1 MRLHVRAFPNSCLL
15 CGGKMQSIGMS
26 RRCFG
31 CTRILLITAALFV
44 EMMALAGHAG
54 AQEPPVTPKPGTTP
68 KSPATDEH
76 AGTSTFLHELAQ
88 EAEQKNPQIAASFH
102 AWQASRKVPKQ
113 VSALPETQLS
123 VQQFS
128 VGSPRPFAGYGNS
141 DFAYIGFGASQDI
154 HFPGKRQLRASVA
167 EHQAASMEA
176 QTDSMRRTVVGNL
189 KMVYFRLAY
198 IQQTL
203 GVLQRSNELLSQV
216 QEATEAR
223 YRVGQGNQQDVLKA
237 QLQHT
242 KILQEVAHHH
252 QEEGLLEAQ
261 IKQLLGR
268 PQESPDIGAETLTV
282 RRLPYSAAE
291 LLQKAREQNPDVH
304 SKQASMRQQET
315 QVELARKNFR
325 PDFNVQYNYEHT
337 GSQTRDYYMATYGIR
352 LPNRGRQKAELAE
365 AQENQERARKE
376 LDAETQRVLSE
387 VQQQYVRAKTSE
399 ERLKSYSDGLV
410 PQSEATFQSALS
422 AYQSNKQDFE
432 SLLSSFLDVLN
443 LDLEY
448 RNELVD
454 HESALAELERM
465 TGVDLP

>member
-1 MRLHVRAFPNSCLL
+1 
-15 CGGKMQSIGMS
+15 MQFTYLFRSL
-26 RRCFG
+26 FE
-31 CTRILLITAALFV
+31 CTRISLISAAVFLGTILFPV
-44 EMMALAGHAG
+44 KGRAQQTGNPQQPGSTPESLGMA
-54 AQEPPVTPKPGTTP
+54 
-68 KSPATDEH
+68 EH
-76 AGTSTFLHELAQ
+76 AGMATSVRELIQ

-102 AWQASRKVPKQ
+102 GWQAARNVPKQ
-113 VSALPETQLS
+113 LSTLPETQLS

-128 VGSPRPFAGYGNS
+128 VGSPRPFAGYSNS

-154 HFPGKRQLRASVA
+154 PYPGKRQLRAQVA
-167 EHQAASMEA
+167 EHEADSLEA
-176 QTDSMRRTVVGNL
+176 QTDSVRRTVVGNL

-203 GVLQRSNELLSQV
+203 GVLQRSDALLNQV
-216 QEATEAR
+216 QQASEEH

-242 KILQEVAHHH
+242 KVLRELAHHH

-261 IKQLLGR
+261 IKQFLGR
-268 PQESPDIGAETLTV
+268 PQESPDIVAETLAV

-315 QVELARKNFR
+315 QVELAHKNFR

-337 GSQTRDYYMATYGIR
+337 GSQTRDYYMATFGIR

-365 AQENQERARKE
+365 AKENQERARQE
-376 LDAETQRVLSE
+376 LDAESQRVLSE
-387 VQQQYVRAKTSE
+387 VQQQYVRAKTAE
-399 ERLKSYSDGLV
+399 ERLKIYSDGLV

-432 SLLSSFLDVLN
+432 SLLSGFLDVLN

-448 RNELVD
+448 RSELVE
-454 HESALAELERM
+454 HESALAELERL

>member
-1 MRLHVRAFPNSCLL
+1 
-15 CGGKMQSIGMS
+15 
-26 RRCFG
+26 
-31 CTRILLITAALFV
+31 
-44 EMMALAGHAG
+44 MA
-54 AQEPPVTPKPGTTP
+54 
-68 KSPATDEH
+68 EH
-76 AGTSTFLHELAQ
+76 AGMPTSLRELIQ

-102 AWQASRKVPKQ
+102 AWQASRNVPKQ

-128 VGSPRPFAGYGNS
+128 VGSPRPFAGYSNS

-154 HFPGKRQLRASVA
+154 PYPGKRQLRASVA
-167 EHQAASMEA
+167 EHEADSMEA
-176 QTDSMRRTVVGNL
+176 QTDSVRRTVVGNL

-203 GVLQRSNELLSQV
+203 GVLQRSDELLNQV
-216 QEATEAR
+216 QEASEAR

-242 KILQEVAHHH
+242 KILQEIAHHH

-261 IKQLLGR
+261 IKQVLGR
-268 PQESPDIGAETLTV
+268 PQESADIVAETLTV

-315 QVELARKNFR
+315 QVELAHKNFR

-337 GSQTRDYYMATYGIR
+337 GSQTRDYYMATFGIR

-365 AQENQERARKE
+365 AQENQERARQE
-376 LDAETQRVLSE
+376 LDAESQRVLSE
-387 VQQQYVRAKTSE
+387 VQQQYVRAKTAE
-399 ERLKSYSDGLV
+399 ERLKIYSDGLV

-422 AYQSNKQDFE
+422 AYQSNRQDFE
-432 SLLSSFLDVLN
+432 SLLSGFLDVLN

-448 RNELVD
+448 RSELVE
-454 HESALAELERM
+454 HESALAELERL

>member
-1 MRLHVRAFPNSCLL
+1 
-15 CGGKMQSIGMS
+15 MQSTYLS
-26 RRCFG
+26 RSLFG
-31 CTRILLITAALFV
+31 CARISFMVAVLFFG
-44 EMMALAGHAG
+44 MLALAGNAG
-54 AQEPPVTPKPGTTP
+54 AQEPTSPQRRTPESPGI
-68 KSPATDEH
+68 AEH
-76 AGTSTFLHELAQ
+76 AGMPTSLRELIQ

-102 AWQASRKVPKQ
+102 AWQASRNIPKQ
-113 VSALPETQLS
+113 VSSLPETQLS

-128 VGSPRPFAGYGNS
+128 VGSPRPFAGYSNS

-154 HFPGKRQLRASVA
+154 PYPGKRQLRASVA
-167 EHQAASMEA
+167 EHEAASMEA
-176 QTDSMRRTVVGNL
+176 QTDSVRRMVVGNL

-203 GVLQRSNELLSQV
+203 GVLQRSNELLNQV
-216 QEATEAR
+216 QEASEAR

-242 KILQEVAHHH
+242 KILQEIAHHH

-261 IKQLLGR
+261 IKQALGR
-268 PQESPDIGAETLTV
+268 PQESPDIVAQTLTV
-282 RRLPYSAAE
+282 RGLPYSATE

-315 QVELARKNFR
+315 QVELAQKNFR

-337 GSQTRDYYMATYGIR
+337 GSQTRDYYMATFGIR

-365 AQENQERARKE
+365 AQENQDRARQE
-376 LDAETQRVLSE
+376 LDAESQRVLSE

-399 ERLKSYSDGLV
+399 ERLKIYSDGLV

-422 AYQSNKQDFE
+422 AYQSNRQDFE
-432 SLLSSFLDVLN
+432 SLLSGFLDVLN

-448 RNELVD
+448 RNELVE
-454 HESALAELERM
+454 HESALAELERL